1 MAERSGVNPARG
13 ERIEALMTRQGWQP
27 TALARVLRCDRN
39 LIPGWKAGRPISS
52 DLLERLA
59 VALET
64 TRLYIETGEGD
75 AHYPRTDP
83 PALILKQLADDLGL
97 PEASDE

>member
-1 MAERSGVNPARG
+1 MGAAGIDPARG
-13 ERIEALMTRQGWQP
+13 QRIEDLMTRQGWSP
-27 TALARVLRCDRN
+27 SHLGRVLRADRK
-39 LIPGWKAGRPISS
+39 LIYGWKAGRPISS

-75 AHYPRTDP
+75 AHYPRSEP

-97 PEASDE
+97 PEASNE

>member
-1 MAERSGVNPARG
+1 MAERSGVNPVRG
-13 ERIEALMTRQGWQP
+13 ERIEALMARQGWQP
-27 TALARVLRCDRN
+27 TALARVMRCDRN
-39 LIPGWKAGRPISS
+39 LITGWKAGRPISS

-64 TRLYIETGEGD
+64 TRTYIETGEGD

-83 PALILKQLADDLGL
+83 PALILKELADALGL
-97 PEASDE
+97 PETSDD